1 MAGKLIVFSFGRF
14 NPPTVGHEKLAN
26 TVKMAAERLGAT
38 PRIYLSHTQDK
49 KKNPLP
55 YDLKLKYAQAAF
67 GPMVTASDA
76 NTIIKVL
83 AELNT
88 EFTDI
93 VFIAGSDRVVEFEK
107 LFNDYNGKGDYE
119 FRTIRVISAGERDP
133 DSDGVEGMS
142 ASKMRELANAGD
154 LEGFISGLP
163 DKLKPAAATMM
174 KAVRLGMGLT
184 EDLNERKRKK
194 SKKTRGFGGYYYPG
208 YGYYSGGNSG
218 EGDADSGESMAEGK
232 VKLYTDPDYY
242 GADVS
247 DDAGAGLPVKQIPLK
262 NLVGFEPDD
271 KMKGT
276 KNAANMR
283 KMVNLIKSG
292 KGNELPAILVRKYKS
307 GYQVL
312 DGHHRFHA
320 YKAAGATTIPGK
332 IVPEADIEEISKNK
346 VNEELEEG
354 EGFEQEAG
362 IGIDGKSFKFKIKDL
377 VALADKYP
385 VVKIDPKQFADQIA
399 GREEDEAQSMARA
412 QKADLQYPIIVVKR
426 QNGQLWIADGTHRAH
441 KSILNKLPSINAK
454 VIPIADMSQFA
465 VKESVAEGQGQQIS
479 VQQLAT
485 ISDEALDNAYHY
497 GRSTPG
503 NTFGWQANLK
513 SAAYAKQMIDR
524 GVTDI
529 EAISD
534 AIHKGWN
541 VTAKAFVNNP
551 EQFDDTEKLKAA
563 GKLEAKLQQRAKLM
577 NIGYAQLPDDEQ
589 EKDRVVARALLQA
602 INGPQGVAEGSA
614 GYKNTPL
621 QDYNGLQFMIDS
633 NHPYLRV
640 KAFAPGSGQQLA
652 QVDFKI
658 DDQDE
663 LHPEDLHVEER
674 WRGQGIAKVM
684 YDYVKSQG
692 YTIHRSWSQTDAGSA
707 FWNKHQGQKRVWEQG
722 MMEAIKPTGVKAADG
737 EFYVSDHFMSRVA
750 SRNLTGKKIAQMIYD
765 VIRQHGDKLRVM
777 GPNAF
782 VIRSKEGIGI
792 GVVKVQ
798 QPDDSY
804 KYILRTVH
812 PTLKASMAQDI
823 IMVESDDLNIK
834 INHDLNP
841 AIFANGKMR
850 AEVRVK
856 LLKIA
861 DDFKQSLGI
870 DLPGL
875 IDITVSGSNAAF
887 NYTSKSD
894 IDLHLVVDVPKLD
907 QDELYRELF
916 DAKKFKYNAEHDY
929 KIRGYD
935 VELYVQDSRQKHVS
949 QGIYSINRDEWIKEP
964 KPVSTAIDKS
974 AVHAKYELIK
984 NLIERAVKTSSF
996 QLASKLRNIIKK
1008 YRQAGLEA
1016 HGEFGAE
1023 NLAFKALRANGYM
1036 GRLYDLLNNLQD
1048 QELSLENQEVL
1059 DEVSMTPG
1067 ALMDFAKSPV
1077 AQSMKIGF
1085 EAEMIVGDMD
1095 YSEDDGGESEI
1106 DYEMDELVTTSNM
1119 RAMSDDLYA
1128 FFRDTTSRREVDQ
1141 AVDVIND
1148 DLNEYMEEQF
1158 SEEVANDQETLAEK
1172 VRAQLPDDASSDEDV
1187 QKSIEEEDSAYGTA
1201 LEEWRDEFYSS
1212 WDDLEGFLDANDLER
1227 MIGWHERFGWDWPHY
1242 TEGGGDNELS
1252 EESVEAVAETISE
1265 WLGGVKIKSSTGY
1278 HSVTRSP
1285 DTWIL
1290 ETDSS
1295 INNNESDGEAGLEL
1309 VSPPM
1314 LLNDGLEK
1322 LDQFLYW
1329 ASEHR
1334 VKTDRSTGFHMG
1346 VSLPDQTFGS
1356 IDHLKLVLFLGDEHV
1371 LRVFG
1376 RSSNSY
1382 AQSSLKLMREKIAS
1396 NDLNS
1401 LNSEIPSIM
1410 AQVKQGLD
1418 QAVLKSLGDKIVP
1431 MDKKYVTVNIKRGYV
1446 EFRSAGGNWIRQQ
1459 DAIRTTLLRYVR
1471 VMAIAADPQ
1480 AEKREYAKKLYKLL
1494 ATNNDPDIQDVVMLF
1509 SVFSSGVADKGWLIS
1524 NLKRIRSARKP
1535 KDQGNKDP
1543 AISTQAPQS
1552 ATQQEPQGR
1561 WERWIVYG
1569 INDEG
1574 DPAPM
1579 TAISARDRQEATRI
1593 AFRWGRDNN
1602 RVITG
1607 LNPENTP
1614 ATSTQASQ
1622 SGWQQDFEI
1631 LDGDRVVHRFSSP
1644 AQGSAY
1650 EYAVR
1655 WARENDLYQTGR
1667 WTWRSAS
1674 RQTESVDVLDSED
1687 KRLYEISMT
1696 PGALAD
1702 FSKTP
1707 AAKAM
1712 TIGFEAEIIV
1722 PGLINDEDDLT
1733 NDHGMDAILDE
1744 SYEDWN
1750 AFAKIIRRF
1759 FWVSGGP
1766 TSIEIDRVLETANRH
1781 FNNYVEKLWYDHSLD
1796 AVEEWITEKYGE
1808 DYWAQMEMFI
1818 DRSDDDQFV
1827 VLGDTKFDNSWQ
1839 EFKAR
1844 FRKAEYANW
1853 FEDKLNDDI
1862 VGRWLGFR
1870 GLTTMMD
1877 FGDAYSLDFPY
1888 KINSNS
1894 MTPEELGADWVKY
1907 TGYKATVSDGYHRGK
1922 RPAGVWTFE
1931 PDSSIDPEDLGDHG
1945 GIELIS
1951 PPMPFEQGIEALDKF
1966 FRWAK
1971 QNRIKANESTGFHM
1985 GVSIPNQ
1992 DLLNVDHLKLILF
2005 LGDEYVLKQFGRQA
2019 NTYTRSSML
2028 KLQQTIKL
2036 GYDRNLR
2043 TTINPATAFDLMRK
2057 GLDNQAAQALNM
2069 VVQTGSDRYV
2079 SVNIKSNY
2087 IEFRSAGGDY
2097 FQNINLVKNTLLRY
2111 VRAMAIAADPNAEK
2125 REYAKKLYKLFSIEP
2140 NNKNTNSIKLFSMY
2154 ASGQIGKLELKQAL
2168 MAKAIIKKTPPLT
2181 NDIPVPVGSIKY
2193 FLYDIST
2200 NQVLQ
2205 RFTANNDQAASNYRQ
2220 AVRDAINEPNLR
2232 VRRDLDESRDL
2243 SKKPTLSERI
2253 DMLRERLKV
2262 IKGRY
2267 ALVSKKDPKKVL
2279 QYYHG
2284 PKGER
2289 PSEEWVN
2296 KVERRIHAFEG
2307 YKPTKYILEN
2317 FTDQQITLMLGGH
2330 TVDI

>member
-1 MAGKLIVFSFGRF
+1 M
-14 NPPTVGHEKLAN
+14 
-26 TVKMAAERLGAT
+26 
-38 PRIYLSHTQDK
+38 
-49 KKNPLP
+49 
-55 YDLKLKYAQAAF
+55 
-67 GPMVTASDA
+67 
-76 NTIIKVL
+76 
-83 AELNT
+83 
-88 EFTDI
+88 
-93 VFIAGSDRVVEFEK
+93 
-107 LFNDYNGKGDYE
+107 
-119 FRTIRVISAGERDP
+119 
-133 DSDGVEGMS
+133 
-142 ASKMRELANAGD
+142 
-154 LEGFISGLP
+154 
-163 DKLKPAAATMM
+163 
-174 KAVRLGMGLT
+174 
-184 EDLNERKRKK
+184 
-194 SKKTRGFGGYYYPG
+194 
-208 YGYYSGGNSG
+208 
-218 EGDADSGESMAEGK
+218 
-232 VKLYTDPDYY
+232 
-242 GADVS
+242 
-247 DDAGAGLPVKQIPLK
+247 
-262 NLVGFEPDD
+262 
-271 KMKGT
+271 
-276 KNAANMR
+276 
-283 KMVNLIKSG
+283 
-292 KGNELPAILVRKYKS
+292 
-307 GYQVL
+307 
-312 DGHHRFHA
+312 
-320 YKAAGATTIPGK
+320 
-332 IVPEADIEEISKNK
+332 
-346 VNEELEEG
+346 
-354 EGFEQEAG
+354 
-362 IGIDGKSFKFKIKDL
+362 
-377 VALADKYP
+377 
-385 VVKIDPKQFADQIA
+385 
-399 GREEDEAQSMARA
+399 
-412 QKADLQYPIIVVKR
+412 
-426 QNGQLWIADGTHRAH
+426 
-441 KSILNKLPSINAK
+441 
-454 VIPIADMSQFA
+454 
-465 VKESVAEGQGQQIS
+465 
-479 VQQLAT
+479 
-485 ISDEALDNAYHY
+485 
-497 GRSTPG
+497 
-503 NTFGWQANLK
+503 
-513 SAAYAKQMIDR
+513 
-524 GVTDI
+524 
-529 EAISD
+529 
-534 AIHKGWN
+534 
-541 VTAKAFVNNP
+541 
-551 EQFDDTEKLKAA
+551 
-563 GKLEAKLQQRAKLM
+563 
-577 NIGYAQLPDDEQ
+577 
-589 EKDRVVARALLQA
+589 
-602 INGPQGVAEGSA
+602 
-614 GYKNTPL
+614 
-621 QDYNGLQFMIDS
+621 
-633 NHPYLRV
+633 
-640 KAFAPGSGQQLA
+640 
-652 QVDFKI
+652 
-658 DDQDE
+658 
-663 LHPEDLHVEER
+663 
-674 WRGQGIAKVM
+674 
-684 YDYVKSQG
+684 
-692 YTIHRSWSQTDAGSA
+692 
-707 FWNKHQGQKRVWEQG
+707 
-722 MMEAIKPTGVKAADG
+722 
-737 EFYVSDHFMSRVA
+737 
-750 SRNLTGKKIAQMIYD
+750 
-765 VIRQHGDKLRVM
+765 
-777 GPNAF
+777 
-782 VIRSKEGIGI
+782 
-792 GVVKVQ
+792 
-798 QPDDSY
+798 
-804 KYILRTVH
+804 
-812 PTLKASMAQDI
+812 
-823 IMVESDDLNIK
+823 
-834 INHDLNP
+834 
-841 AIFANGKMR
+841 
-850 AEVRVK
+850 
-856 LLKIA
+856 
-861 DDFKQSLGI
+861 
-870 DLPGL
+870 
-875 IDITVSGSNAAF
+875 
-887 NYTSKSD
+887 
-894 IDLHLVVDVPKLD
+894 
-907 QDELYRELF
+907 
-916 DAKKFKYNAEHDY
+916 
-929 KIRGYD
+929 
-935 VELYVQDSRQKHVS
+935 QDSRQKHVS

-1085 EAEMIVGDMD
+1085 EAEMIVGGMD
-1095 YSEDDGGESEI
+1095 YDYGDGDDSEP

-1119 RAMSDDLYA
+1119 RAMSDDLYE
-1128 FFRDTTSRREVDQ
+1128 FFRNTTSRREIDQ

-1227 MIGWHERFGWDWPHY
+1227 MIGWSDRFGWDWPHY
-1242 TEGGGDNELS
+1242 TEGGGDNELR
-1252 EESVEAVAETISE
+1252 EESVEAVAETIAE
-1265 WLGGVKIKSSTGY
+1265 ALGGVKIKSSTSY

-1295 INNNESDGEAGLEL
+1295 INNDESDGEGGLEL

-1322 LDQFLYW
+1322 LDQFFAW
-1329 ASEHR
+1329 AAKSNVR
-1334 VKTDRSTGFHMG
+1334 TDRSTGFHMG

-1371 LRVFG
+1371 LKVFG

-1382 AQSSLKLMREKIAS
+1382 AKSSLKLMREKIAS

-1446 EFRSAGGNWIRQQ
+1446 EFRSAGGNYLQKQTEIKN
-1459 DAIRTTLLRYVR
+1459 TLLRYVR

-1494 ATNNDPDIQDVVMLF
+1494 ATNNDPDVQDVVMLF
-1509 SVFSSGVADKGWLIS
+1509 SVFSSGVADKSWLIS
-1524 NLKRIRSARKP
+1524 NLKRIQLARKS

-1543 AISTQAPQS
+1543 AISTQASQS
-1552 ATQQEPQGR
+1552 ATSQRAEDDLARRRRDEDDLAQYVIKYTDNGEDAYRFLAFSPQE
-1561 WERWIVYG
+1561 
-1569 INDEG
+1569 
-1574 DPAPM
+1574 
-1579 TAISARDRQEATRI
+1579 AISTANLIQRSYSFRMRWGGSLGGIRGIALYRI
-1593 AFRWGRDNN
+1593 A
-1602 RVITG
+1602 
-1607 LNPENTP
+1607 PNTDEELFYMGPGEAVVNQP
-1614 ATSTQASQ
+1614 ATSTQAS
-1622 SGWQQDFEI
+1622 
-1631 LDGDRVVHRFSSP
+1631 
-1644 AQGSAY
+1644 
-1650 EYAVR
+1650 
-1655 WARENDLYQTGR
+1655 
-1667 WTWRSAS
+1667 RSAS

-1733 NDHGMDAILDE
+1733 NDHGMDAILDDG
-1744 SYEDWN
+1744 YEDWN

-1781 FNNYVEKLWYDHSLD
+1781 FNNYVEKLWYNHSLD

-1870 GLTTMMD
+1870 GIETMMD

-2036 GYDRNLR
+2036 GHDRNLR

>member
-1 MAGKLIVFSFGRF
+1 MAGKLVVFSFGRF

-26 TVKMAAERLGAT
+26 TVKIAAERLGAT

-107 LFNDYNGKGDYE
+107 LFNDYNGKGEYE

-163 DKLKPAAATMM
+163 DRLKPAAATMM

-208 YGYYSGGNSG
+208 YGYYGGGNSG
-218 EGDADSGESMAEGK
+218 EGDADSGESMAEGKEQDYLSQVLNLTWKPVSRSVWNTIQDEGLDEEQDAPKHTDWIMASLTISPEDSQALQAFDSDAIEDFNRFDIHLKSRHPGLTDLIDYDNGTVTIVKPSQMQGVAEGK

-276 KNAANMR
+276 KSAANMR

-332 IVPEADIEEISKNK
+332 IVPEADIEE
-346 VNEELEEG
+346 V
-354 EGFEQEAG
+354 
-362 IGIDGKSFKFKIKDL
+362 GK
-377 VALADKYP
+377 
-385 VVKIDPKQFADQIA
+385 Q
-399 GREEDEAQSMARA
+399 
-412 QKADLQYPIIVVKR
+412 
-426 QNGQLWIADGTHRAH
+426 
-441 KSILNKLPSINAK
+441 
-454 VIPIADMSQFA
+454 
-465 VKESVAEGQGQQIS
+465 SVAEGQGQQIS

-602 INGPQGVAEGSA
+602 INGPQGVAEA
-614 GYKNTPL
+614 
-621 QDYNGLQFMIDS
+621 
-633 NHPYLRV
+633 V
-640 KAFAPGSGQQLA
+640 
-652 QVDFKI
+652 
-658 DDQDE
+658 
-663 LHPEDLHVEER
+663 
-674 WRGQGIAKVM
+674 
-684 YDYVKSQG
+684 
-692 YTIHRSWSQTDAGSA
+692 
-707 FWNKHQGQKRVWEQG
+707 
-722 MMEAIKPTGVKAADG
+722 KPTGVKAADG

-782 VIRSKEGIGI
+782 VIRSKEGTGI

-850 AEVRVK
+850 AEVRAK

-1085 EAEMIVGDMD
+1085 EAEMIVGGMD
-1095 YSEDDGGESEI
+1095 YGEDDGGESEY

-1119 RAMSDDLYA
+1119 RAMSDDLFA
-1128 FFRDTTSRREVDQ
+1128 FFRDTTSRREIDQ

-1252 EESVEAVAETISE
+1252 EESVETVAETIAQA
-1265 WLGGVKIKSSTGY
+1265 LGGVKIKSSTSY

-1295 INNNESDGEAGLEL
+1295 INNDESDGEGGLEL

-1322 LDQFLYW
+1322 LDQFFAW
-1329 ASEHR
+1329 AAKSDVR
-1334 VKTDRSTGFHMG
+1334 TDRSTGFHMG

-1371 LRVFG
+1371 LKVFG

-1382 AQSSLKLMREKIAS
+1382 AQSSLKLMREKIAG

-1446 EFRSAGGNWIRQQ
+1446 EFRSAGGNYLQKQTEIKN
-1459 DAIRTTLLRYVR
+1459 TLLRYVR

-1524 NLKRIRSARKP
+1524 NLKRIQSARKS

-1543 AISTQAPQS
+1543 AISTQASQS
-1552 ATQQEPQGR
+1552 ATSQRAEDDLAR
-1561 WERWIVYG
+1561 RRR
-1569 INDEG
+1569 DEDDLAQYVIKYTDNG
-1574 DPAPM
+1574 EDAYRFRSFITP
-1579 TAISARDRQEATRI
+1579 QEAIRSYSNMMRLGGGIRGIALYRI
-1593 AFRWGRDNN
+1593 A
-1602 RVITG
+1602 
-1607 LNPENTP
+1607 PNTDEELFYMGPGEAVVNQP
-1614 ATSTQASQ
+1614 ATSTQAS
-1622 SGWQQDFEI
+1622 
-1631 LDGDRVVHRFSSP
+1631 
-1644 AQGSAY
+1644 
-1650 EYAVR
+1650 
-1655 WARENDLYQTGR
+1655 
-1667 WTWRSAS
+1667 RSAS

-1733 NDHGMDAILDE
+1733 NDHGMDAILDDG
-1744 SYEDWN
+1744 YEDWN

-1766 TSIEIDRVLETANRH
+1766 TSIEIDRALETANRH

-1862 VGRWLGFR
+1862 VGRWLRFR

-2036 GYDRNLR
+2036 GHDRNLR
-2043 TTINPATAFDLMRK
+2043 TYPTYPATAFDLMRK